1 MESINSANITGE
13 KLQEFIKCVS
23 LLSEVEF
30 LGVAK
35 ILCVDYTGVDK
46 KPRPVEAILSDMIDK
61 FVFLNRKKRRELMKI
76 LKQITKKRKS
86 RIDIEEDEE
95 AKMTKEMG
103 EILLKQE
110 ELKKNEEA
118 NEEK

>member
-1 MESINSANITGE
+1 
-13 KLQEFIKCVS
+13 
-23 LLSEVEF
+23 
-30 LGVAK
+30 
-35 ILCVDYTGVDK
+35 
-46 KPRPVEAILSDMIDK
+46 
-61 FVFLNRKKRRELMKI
+61 MKI

-103 EILLKQE
+103 EILLEQE
-110 ELKKNEEA
+110 KLKKNEEA